1 MSATRAGRAD
11 VSIDLVGAES
21 VAEMARVHQ
30 AAFGGKGWSP
40 PDFEAL
46 VAVEGTEALLARS
59 RNGHPGGLVLYRMV
73 AGEGEILTIGVAPS
87 WRRRGIGG
95 RLLAGALNAMMMLG
109 ARRVFLEVG
118 ERNTAARA
126 LYEGMGFEV
135 VGRRAGYYDHGE
147 GRREDALVMVR
158 HFLVGCGD

>member
-21 VAEMARVHQ
+21 AAELARVHQ

-40 PDFEAL
+40 RDFEAL
-46 VAVEGTEALLARS
+46 MATEGTEALLARS
-59 RNGHPGGLVLYRMV
+59 RNGHPGGLILYRMV
-73 AGEGEILTIGVAPS
+73 AEEGEILTIGVVPP
-87 WRRRGIGG
+87 WRRGGVGG
-95 RLLAGALNAMMMLG
+95 RLLGSALSAMMMLG

-118 ERNTAARA
+118 ERNIAARA

-135 VGRRAGYYDHGE
+135 VGRRADYYDHAE
-147 GRREDALVMVR
+147 GGREDALVMVR